1 MTNSLPLLPLV
12 LWQVP
17 EGLRRAL
24 AQTGVPC
31 CEHSAGPTAGR
42 FVLFDSRVAMRPCIG
57 DGQTAIDVDALR
69 RGHDTDPFAALEDE
83 QSFRGQWRIGPLR
96 VREVVARVAKR
107 IVRRQ
112 LMRDLRTKIES
123 AGGTWLQ
130 IGAYPHPYRSVFNFR
145 IDHDNYVE
153 HDFAATLDAIEG
165 HEAAISHYVCASGFV
180 GRRDVL
186 SRLKGQHVGSHGFWH
201 HTFRDAAENLR
212 NVHRGIEA
220 LRNEGIEPVGFAAPH
235 GRFNRGL
242 LAALSQLGVS
252 HGSEFGLAYD
262 DLPFFMGNVLQ
273 IPIHPICLGIC
284 LEAAGQRSAGIEAAE
299 PDGGTLRSL
308 PPRAMV
314 NPAAAAE
321 IALAHFQRV
330 ACEAHR
336 AGDPIFFYGHPTGR
350 LGRFPHVLSGI
361 LDVARQLDGVWRTTL
376 AAWEA
381 WWRARADLN
390 LSVVRDD
397 ARWIV
402 RANGRPK
409 SHTATVELWQGETV
423 ASLPLASDMT
433 TFTPAALAFERRGAG
448 SDLPSPQPVAR
459 NGWREGL
466 REYLDWER
474 VTPIDEIQVRTWRHL
489 AKRTLRRIRA

>member
-1 MTNSLPLLPLV
+1 
-12 LWQVP
+12 
-17 EGLRRAL
+17 
-24 AQTGVPC
+24 
-31 CEHSAGPTAGR
+31 
-42 FVLFDSRVAMRPCIG
+42 
-57 DGQTAIDVDALR
+57 
-69 RGHDTDPFAALEDE
+69 
-83 QSFRGQWRIGPLR
+83 
-96 VREVVARVAKR
+96 
-107 IVRRQ
+107 
-112 LMRDLRTKIES
+112 
-123 AGGTWLQ
+123 
-130 IGAYPHPYRSVFNFR
+130 AYPFPYRSVFNFR